1 MSGIEVCTPAER
13 LLASIARAG
22 YASIDEFIARLRV
35 DPLADTVEI
44 PAVTAFWELPD
55 RRAG

>member
-1 MSGIEVCTPAER
+1 MSGIEVGTPAQR

-44 PAVTAFWELPD
+44 PAVADFWDIPA
-55 RRAG
+55 RQAG